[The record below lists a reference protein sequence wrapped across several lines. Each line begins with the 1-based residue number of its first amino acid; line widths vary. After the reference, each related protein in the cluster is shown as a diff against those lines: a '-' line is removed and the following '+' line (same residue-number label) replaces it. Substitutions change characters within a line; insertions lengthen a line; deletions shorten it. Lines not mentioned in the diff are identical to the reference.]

1 MVPSRFLARGACRN
15 CLRRDNTNALSSISP
30 IGAHNIAINMVP
42 WAEGAYIIDAFDD
55 DELIS
60 LSPEDDDD
68 VYSLCSSFSSD
79 EDSDDDHEEEL
90 QHTRK
95 KLCIAFIAH
104 GILKNKELLFLPKDV
119 V

>member
-1 MVPSRFLARGACRN
+1 
-15 CLRRDNTNALSSISP
+15 
-30 IGAHNIAINMVP
+30 MVP

-68 VYSLCSSFSSD
+68 VYSLCSSFLSD

-90 QHTRK
+90 QHARK

-104 GILKNKELLFLPKDV
+104 GILKNKGMKKKRKRSRCRHQNR
-119 V
+119 